1 MRARG
6 VPGCVCVCVG
16 GGGGGGGGGA
26 LGVRPSSLA
35 LSSLMMSVHA
45 APSVKY
51 EAVAAV
57 TVPCGLTKAGLSL
70 AMLSGV
76 ESPAQP
82 EASARQGSGS
92 GSGSGSG

>member
-1 MRARG
+1 MRSIYVRVCARAR
-6 VPGCVCVCVG
+6 VRVCVCVCVRVCRR
-16 GGGGGGGGGA
+16 A

-70 AMLSGV
+70 AMLSAV
-76 ESPAQP
+76 ESPAHK
-82 EASARQGSGS
+82 
-92 GSGSGSG
+92 

>member
-1 MRARG
+1 MWSIYVRVCTR
-6 VPGCVCVCVG
+6 VCVCVRVCRR
-16 GGGGGGGGGA
+16 A

-70 AMLSGV
+70 AMLSAV
-76 ESPAQP
+76 ESP
-82 EASARQGSGS
+82 GHK
-92 GSGSGSG
+92 

>member
-1 MRARG
+1 M
-6 VPGCVCVCVG
+6 
-16 GGGGGGGGGA
+16 
-26 LGVRPSSLA
+26 GVRPSSLA

-57 TVPCGLTKAGLSL
+57 TVPCGLTNAGLSL

-76 ESPAQP
+76 ESPARAG
-82 EASARQGSGS
+82 ASARQGSGS
-92 GSGSGSG
+92 GEGEGEGEGA

>member
-1 MRARG
+1 M
-6 VPGCVCVCVG
+6 
-16 GGGGGGGGGA
+16 
-26 LGVRPSSLA
+26 A

-70 AMLSGV
+70 AMLSAV
-76 ESPAQP
+76 DSPAQA

-92 GSGSGSG
+92 GEGEGA

>member
-1 MRARG
+1 M
-6 VPGCVCVCVG
+6 
-16 GGGGGGGGGA
+16 
-26 LGVRPSSLA
+26 A

-70 AMLSGV
+70 AMLSAV
-76 ESPAQP
+76 ESPAHK
-82 EASARQGSGS
+82 
-92 GSGSGSG
+92 

>member
-1 MRARG
+1 MF
-6 VPGCVCVCVG
+6 VCVWVG
-16 GGGGGGGGGA
+16 GWVGGWVSGCGRA

-35 LSSLMMSVHA
+35 LSSLMISVHA

-70 AMLSGV
+70 PMLSAV
-76 ESPAQP
+76 ESPGHKWGKLGA
-82 EASARQGSGS
+82 GFGL
-92 GSGSGSG
+92 GFG